1 MKIDGVAINSVVDL
15 REDDEEL
22 GLIGISATVT
32 IDGRD
37 HEVLFH
43 SPGGDFPVEMASEDF
58 CHESTERVRALLGD
72 DHEQFR
78 SKVHPVIQSAL
89 DAYMEA
95 DRARGRGPQ
104 G

>member
-1 MKIDGVAINSVVDL
+1 MRIDGVVIGDVVDL
-15 REDDEEL
+15 RGDDEEL

-43 SPGGDFPVEMASEDF
+43 SPGGDFPMEMAGEDF

-78 SKVHPVIQSAL
+78 ATVQPAIQRAF

-95 DRARGRGPQ
+95 DRARGRVG
-104 G
+104 